1 MGLLSGLRTLT
12 KRGRSRRELRRSFF
26 WERITL
32 HELSYLRRYLRE
44 QLVLVDASKLL
55 LPRDQQAESI
65 MEKLCLPY
73 RVVAGM
79 IEFGEVEA
87 TVLRA
92 VLDPEAIPSE
102 NASKDVIETLTV
114 LAGFPIEKKARA
126 YVGGR
131 MGRPEKAKERTM
143 TPRVHALF
151 PTGQLRGPRSDTVAA
166 S

>member
-1 MGLLSGLRTLT
+1 
-12 KRGRSRRELRRSFF
+12 
-26 WERITL
+26 
-32 HELSYLRRYLRE
+32 
-44 QLVLVDASKLL
+44 
-55 LPRDQQAESI
+55 

-79 IEFGEVEA
+79 IGFGEVEA

-102 NASKDVIETLTV
+102 NASKDIIETLTV

-151 PTGQLRGPRSDTVAA
+151 PTGQLGGPRRDIVEASKKSLSSLELVDRVCLACDKWEARLKFRNFSGEDVVLYHALCCAKTV
-166 S
+166 